1 MLWACVLLPQL
12 ALDAVLRR
20 LPDPHAPL
28 ALVEGPAQLRSL
40 HAVNAAAHEAG
51 LRAGMRLTA
60 AHALLRGFATV
71 EHDPASEARWQRFL
85 AAWAYRHSS
94 LVSAQWPGCIV
105 LEVRASFRLLGPW
118 PAIEARLRDELS
130 ALGFTHRIALA
141 PTPRA
146 AHVFAGLRDGFAVT
160 APGAMH
166 AALAQVPVRRARLPG
181 DAGTRLHAMG
191 VRTLGALRALP
202 RDGLR
207 RRFGI
212 ELLQHLDRLHGEA
225 DDPLD
230 LHAPPDHF
238 DARIELGY
246 EVESHQALLFPLRR
260 LVGDLATYLSVRDGG
275 VQRFVL
281 RLEHERSG
289 PAGCGQADGAQA
301 SAHTD
306 VPVGLLSAE
315 REPALLFELT
325 RNRLEQ
331 AAIPKPVVGLRLLAR
346 ELPPFVPAARDLFD
360 ARPEQAM
367 PWPQLRER
375 LRARLG
381 DASVYRVE
389 PAPDP
394 RPERAWKR
402 VIGDEGEARA
412 RPAGARA
419 RGASAR
425 PASGPPARDA
435 SMASGSISPA
445 ALHGRPWSPRPAWLL
460 PKPVPLRDPHPRIV
474 FGPERLESG
483 WWDGEDARRDYYVIE
498 TSQGQRAWA
507 FAPPGEQDG
516 WMLQGWFA

>member
-40 HAVNAAAHEAG
+40 HAVNAAAEAAG

-60 AHALLRGFATV
+60 AHALLRDFAMV
-71 EHDPASEARWQRFL
+71 EHDPQAEARWQRFL

-118 PAIEARLRDELS
+118 SWIEARLRDELS
-130 ALGFTHRIALA
+130 ALGFAHSIGLA

-160 APGAMH
+160 APREMH
-166 AALAQVPVRRARLPG
+166 AALAQVPVRRARLSG
-181 DAGTRLHAMG
+181 DAGARLHAMG

-207 RRFGI
+207 RRIGLD
-212 ELLQHLDRLHGEA
+212 LLQHLDRLHGEA

-230 LHAPPDHF
+230 LHVPPDHF

-246 EVESHQALLFPLRR
+246 EVDSHQALLFPLRR
-260 LVGDLATYLSVRDGG
+260 LIGDLATYLSVRDGG

-281 RLEHERSG
+281 RLEHERRRHEG
-289 PAGCGQADGAQA
+289 G
-301 SAHTD
+301 HTD

-331 AAIPKPVVGLRLLAR
+331 AAIPRPVVGLRLLAR
-346 ELPPFVPAARDLFD
+346 ELPPFVPASRDLFD
-360 ARPEQAM
+360 ARPAQSM

-381 DASVYRVE
+381 DASVYRIE
-389 PAPDP
+389 PASDL

-402 VIGDEGEARA
+402 VVGDEGEARVQLADARARNAPAA
-412 RPAGARA
+412 RPARQ
-419 RGASAR
+419 
-425 PASGPPARDA
+425 PARRL
-435 SMASGSISPA
+435 PA
-445 ALHGRPWSPRPAWLL
+445 PARSTQREIAHGRPSPLRPAWLL

-474 FGPERLESG
+474 SGPERLESG
-483 WWDGEDARRDYYVIE
+483 WWDGGDARRDYYVLE
-498 TSQGQRAWA
+498 TSRGQRAWA
-507 FAPPGEQDG
+507 FAPPGEQGG